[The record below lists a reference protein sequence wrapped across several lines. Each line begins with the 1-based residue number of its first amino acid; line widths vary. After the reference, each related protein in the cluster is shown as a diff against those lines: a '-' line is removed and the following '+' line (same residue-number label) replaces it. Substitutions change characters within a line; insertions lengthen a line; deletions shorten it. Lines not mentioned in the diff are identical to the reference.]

1 MRNSSG
7 GYSVAKS
14 AVENGSEIHILQEK
28 KSDKIRNDLRQMKKG
43 FFKKMLLATLLIC
56 IAASCALFCG
66 CFGSVGYDSPRS
78 GKSDKTIG
86 SFDDEFVTPS
96 VG

>member
-1 MRNSSG
+1 
-7 GYSVAKS
+7 
-14 AVENGSEIHILQEK
+14 
-28 KSDKIRNDLRQMKKG
+28 
-43 FFKKMLLATLLIC
+43 MLLATLLIC

>member
-1 MRNSSG
+1 
-7 GYSVAKS
+7 
-14 AVENGSEIHILQEK
+14 
-28 KSDKIRNDLRQMKKG
+28 MKKR
-43 FFKKMLLATLLIC
+43 FFKKLFLSTLLVC
-56 IAASCALFCG
+56 TAALCALFCG
-66 CFGSVGYDSPRS
+66 CFFAGGDYDSPRS